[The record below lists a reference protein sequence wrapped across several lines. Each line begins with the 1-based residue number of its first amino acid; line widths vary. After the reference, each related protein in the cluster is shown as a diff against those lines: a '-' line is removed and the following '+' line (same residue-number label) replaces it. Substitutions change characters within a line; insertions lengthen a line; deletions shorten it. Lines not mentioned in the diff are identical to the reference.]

1 MKESTLERLCGQ
13 LAESMYW
20 VTYKGQGRNGSSDK
34 IFLKGGR
41 GFTVEF
47 KTETGKRSKVQDNE
61 KNLLNSRRVPHY
73 LVRNLLEFREVLL
86 QEEAKFTE
94 DEKAYFY
101 GEEKS

>member
-1 MKESTLERLCGQ
+1 MKESTLEKLCAN

-20 VTYKGQGRNGSSDK
+20 VPYKGHGRNGSSDK
-34 IFLKGGR
+34 VFLKCGH

-47 KTETGKRSKVQDNE
+47 KTETGKRSKVQHNE
-61 KNLLNSRRVPHY
+61 KDLLNSRRVPHY

-101 GEEKS
+101 GDES